1 MLKLEFFADEFLFRI
16 PQAFQKCMELIKHP
30 NFRKKFVEP
39 GVYGKPVYFIRLT
52 VVEKLGI
59 FSEN

>member
-1 MLKLEFFADEFLFRI
+1 MLKLEFFVDEFLFGI

-39 GVYGKPVYFIRLT
+39 GVYGKLNRYILSDRLLWQ
-52 VVEKLGI
+52 KWA
-59 FSEN
+59 